1 MDRRID
7 RRIEEYIDGERNIQT
22 DRKIDSQIEELQT
35 DRKIDRQIEELQ
47 TDRRKDRQIEHIDRQ
62 KDNRWTDRTYGQIE
76 R

>member
-7 RRIEEYIDGERNIQT
+7 RRIEEYIDGQRNIQT

-47 TDRRKDRQIEHIDRQ
+47 TDRRKDRQ
-62 KDNRWTDRTYGQIE
+62 KDNRQTDRTYGQIE

>member
-47 TDRRKDRQIEHIDRQ
+47 TDRRKDRQ
-62 KDNRWTDRTYGQIE
+62 KDNRQTDRTYGQIE